1 MKEHEPGFALSNR
14 EAVNESDRVAGA
26 KKCPEADA
34 KVLEA
39 GERQGTIRAQTR
51 TVQARTDKGLPMPVP
66 QVAPNEVTQLL
77 LDWGKGDE
85 SALDK
90 LMPLVYGEL
99 RRLARRHLNRER
111 PGQTLQTTDLIH
123 ETYLKLVNQH
133 RVKWQ
138 NRAQFFGVSA
148 QLMRR
153 ILVDRARRK
162 KRMKRGGGA
171 PVVTLDEEVI
181 AYQTSPL
188 DLVAFDEAL
197 IRLAEIDPRK
207 AQVVELRF
215 FGGLS
220 VDEAAEFLKVSNIT
234 IMRESRMAKAWLHRA
249 LSDGS

>member
-1 MKEHEPGFALSNR
+1 
-14 EAVNESDRVAGA
+14 
-26 KKCPEADA
+26 
-34 KVLEA
+34 
-39 GERQGTIRAQTR
+39 
-51 TVQARTDKGLPMPVP
+51 MPVP

-77 LDWGKGDE
+77 LDWGKGDK

-99 RRLARRHLNRER
+99 RKLARRHLKRER

-123 ETYLKLVNQH
+123 ETYIKLVDQR
-133 RVKWQ
+133 RVHWQ
-138 NRAQFFGVSA
+138 NRAHFFGVAA

-162 KRMKRGGGA
+162 RRMKRGGGA
-171 PVVTLDEEVI
+171 PVLTLEEDVV
-181 AYQTSPL
+181 AYQASPL

-197 IRLAEIDPRK
+197 NRLAVIDRRK

-220 VDEAAEFLKVSNIT
+220 VDEAAEFLKVSTIT
-234 IMRESRMAKAWLHRA
+234 IMRESRMARAWLHRA

>member
-1 MKEHEPGFALSNR
+1 
-14 EAVNESDRVAGA
+14 
-26 KKCPEADA
+26 
-34 KVLEA
+34 
-39 GERQGTIRAQTR
+39 
-51 TVQARTDKGLPMPVP
+51 MPVP
-66 QVAPNEVTQLL
+66 QVAPHEVTQLL
-77 LDWGKGDE
+77 LDWGNGDK

-99 RRLARRHLNRER
+99 RKLARRHLNKER

-123 ETYLKLVNQH
+123 ETYIKLVDQR
-133 RVKWQ
+133 RVHWQ
-138 NRAQFFGVSA
+138 NRAHFFGVSA

-153 ILVDRARRK
+153 ILVDRARMK
-162 KRMKRGGGA
+162 KRLKRGGGA
-171 PVVTLDEEVI
+171 PVLTLEEDVI

-197 IRLAEIDPRK
+197 TKLADIDQRK

-220 VDEAAEFLKVSNIT
+220 VDEAAAFLKVSNIT

-249 LSDGS
+249 LCDGS

>member
-1 MKEHEPGFALSNR
+1 MGPPTPA
-14 EAVNESDRVAGA
+14 
-26 KKCPEADA
+26 P
-34 KVLEA
+34 
-39 GERQGTIRAQTR
+39 
-51 TVQARTDKGLPMPVP
+51 P
-66 QVAPNEVTQLL
+66 VAPNEVTQLL
-77 LDWGKGDE
+77 LDWGKGDR

-99 RRLARRHLNRER
+99 RKLARRHLNRER

-123 ETYLKLVNQH
+123 ETYLKLVDQR
-133 RVKWQ
+133 RVHWQ
-138 NRAQFFGVSA
+138 NRAHFFGVSA

-162 KRMKRGGGA
+162 HRIKRGGGIPA
-171 PVVTLDEEVI
+171 LTLEENVI
-181 AYQTSPL
+181 ASQNSPL

-197 IRLAEIDPRK
+197 QKLAEIDQRK

-220 VDEAAEFLKVSNIT
+220 VDEAAEFLKLSNIT
-234 IMRESRMAKAWLHRA
+234 ILRESRMAKAWLHRA

>member
-1 MKEHEPGFALSNR
+1 
-14 EAVNESDRVAGA
+14 
-26 KKCPEADA
+26 
-34 KVLEA
+34 
-39 GERQGTIRAQTR
+39 
-51 TVQARTDKGLPMPVP
+51 MPVP
-66 QVAPNEVTQLL
+66 QAAPNEVTQLL

-123 ETYLKLVNQH
+123 ETYLKLVDQR
-133 RVKWQ
+133 RVHWQ

-153 ILVDRARRK
+153 ILVDRARK
-162 KRMKRGGGA
+162 KNRIKRGGGIPA
-171 PVVTLDEEVI
+171 LPLEESV
-181 AYQTSPL
+181 AAAQNSPL

-197 IRLAEIDPRK
+197 DRLSGIDQRK
-207 AQVVELRF
+207 ARVVELRF

-220 VDEAAEFLKVSNIT
+220 VEEAAEFLKVSSIT

>member
-1 MKEHEPGFALSNR
+1 
-14 EAVNESDRVAGA
+14 
-26 KKCPEADA
+26 
-34 KVLEA
+34 
-39 GERQGTIRAQTR
+39 
-51 TVQARTDKGLPMPVP
+51 MPVP
-66 QVAPNEVTQLL
+66 QVAPHEVTQLL
-77 LDWGKGDE
+77 LDWGNGDK

-123 ETYLKLVNQH
+123 ETYLKLVNQD

-153 ILVDRARRK
+153 ILVDRARK
-162 KRMKRGGGA
+162 KNRMKRGGGVPA
-171 PVVTLDEEVI
+171 LALDESVV
-181 AYQTSPL
+181 ASQTSPL

-197 IRLAEIDPRK
+197 TKLAGIDQRK

-234 IMRESRMAKAWLHRA
+234 IMRESKMAKAWLHRA